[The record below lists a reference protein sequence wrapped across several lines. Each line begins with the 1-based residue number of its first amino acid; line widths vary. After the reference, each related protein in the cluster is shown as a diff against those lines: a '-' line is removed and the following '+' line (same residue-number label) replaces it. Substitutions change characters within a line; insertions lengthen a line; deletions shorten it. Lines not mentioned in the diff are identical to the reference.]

1 MMRPRQRRCSCAL
14 GLFLLAFSLPAPAQS
29 QASVDSI
36 KAGFAY
42 NFVKFT
48 EWPAAAAGGS
58 LRLCALERNPLD
70 GQFALLQGRHVNN
83 RPIEVRLRVS
93 GGELASCHLLFLAG
107 DDGERSDAA
116 LKAVAGLPV
125 LTVSDQPGFAQRGG
139 MIELH
144 EREGRMRFEVN
155 LAAAQSVGLRLSSQM
170 LKLASKVWQ

>member
-1 MMRPRQRRCSCAL
+1 MMRPRQRRSAWAF
-14 GLFLLAFSLPAPAQS
+14 GLLLLILALPAPAQS

-58 LRLCALERNPLD
+58 LRLCAIQRNPLE
-70 GQFALLQGRHVNN
+70 GQFALLQGRYVNN
-83 RPIEVRLRVS
+83 RPLEVRLGTS

-107 DDGERSDAA
+107 DDGERSAAA